1 MAEVRRGPRAG
12 SCGAVAAARAL
23 SESGEDMGLTS
34 GFFLDAVIAAV
45 IALPL
50 VTVLLWG
57 RLRGPRVIRQLQ
69 RLVLIALC
77 QGVAVLLAAL
87 MINNSYQLYT
97 SWSDLFG
104 HNGPS
109 GQIQAAKPVSLTS
122 AQARSVDRPLPN
134 AALFHP
140 DSQMPGEVHAVIT
153 GAQSKVTGDVVV
165 WLPPQYNQRQYAHT
179 DFPVIQLLS
188 GYPGSPGSWF
198 RSLKVTDVLAAEVQR
213 LAARPV
219 ILVGAAINVDPPHN
233 PDCSDIPGGPRVA
246 TWLAHDVRDL
256 INSSFRTITDRSGW
270 GLMGYSEGG
279 LCASKLLLQYP
290 NEFAAAVSMSGD
302 DHPDGDLLKPGTAAY
317 DENSPLWLL
326 QHRPAPNVALLLTG
340 TLQDGSTAAEANEM
354 SLAAKAPTVVERIIS
369 ARGGHN
375 AGVWK
380 AAEPATLD
388 WLTTHLGQP
397 PKSGVPAVPNLSG
410 VTGAGSA
417 AGAWARG

>member
-1 MAEVRRGPRAG
+1 
-12 SCGAVAAARAL
+12 
-23 SESGEDMGLTS
+23 MGLTS